1 MKLRVHNAGL
11 KLIALVLALF
21 TWFALRGNMIRQSD
35 YLACP
40 VTVVVPDTVT
50 VQNLDSLSVEI
61 KVQGPVEKVADFEP
75 DEGTL
80 RLDARAEAEQA
91 LAGGA
96 SSATIRL
103 PITSSDFQLPRRLGL
118 AKVRP
123 EHIQLRVERLER
135 TVLPVEVV
143 AFGEPADGYRIVE
156 DATRAMP
163 STVTLDLGAE
173 AAAKIHSVKTTPVN
187 VAGCTGT
194 VRDKAYLLDPRS
206 ASDKRLG
213 PSVEVVVTIA
223 PDLQT
228 KELAPVPIMLL
239 KQPNDRSRVE
249 VDPGT
254 IAITVRG
261 RADLL
266 ASLGP
271 EAATAYV
278 AIGKEMTPDFTYTL
292 LPVVTIRSQG
302 VEVIRVPEVK
312 VTISSG
318 SE

>member
-1 MKLRVHNAGL
+1 V
-11 KLIALVLALF
+11 
-21 TWFALRGNMIRQSD
+21 TWFALRSNMIRQSD
-35 YLACP
+35 YLDCP

-50 VQNLDSLSVEI
+50 VRNADTLSVQI

-75 DEGTL
+75 DKTTL

-96 SSATIRL
+96 PSATIRL
-103 PITSSDFQLPRRLGL
+103 SITAGDFRLPRRLGL

-123 EHIQLRVERLER
+123 EHVQLRVERLRR
-135 TVLPVEVV
+135 TVLPVEV
-143 AFGEPADGYRIVE
+143 ATLGEPADGYRVVKE
-156 DATRAMP
+156 ATRAMP

-173 AAAKIHSVKTTPVN
+173 AAAEIHAVKTTPVN

-206 ASDKRLG
+206 TSDKRLG
-213 PSVEVVVTIA
+213 PIVEVTVTIV
-223 PDLQT
+223 PDLQS

-239 KQPNDRSRVE
+239 KRPNDRSRVE

-254 IAITVRG
+254 ITITVRG

-292 LPVVTIRSQG
+292 LPVVTIKSPG

-318 SE
+318 SQ